1 MIFHIWN
8 TNFQLFRKKLKFVIP
23 KRRCASEKQHGLES
37 TMASAVAYVDPFY
50 LSINVLLNSSYLC
63 DRHFKLILFI
73 YLFIYCLLLA
83 FVQFLTEPEV
93 KEGNFFISSII
104 Y

>member
-1 MIFHIWN
+1 M
-8 TNFQLFRKKLKFVIP
+8 KFVIP

-50 LSINVLLNSSYLC
+50 LSINVILNSSYLC

-73 YLFIYCLLLA
+73 YLFIYLFIVFCLLLYS
-83 FVQFLTEPEV
+83 FSLNRKLKKVTFLFPPS
-93 KEGNFFISSII
+93 FINPIRPRSD
-104 Y
+104 